1 MSLTQILRCIDHIY
15 SSALNCIYQ
24 LMFNQEVENLEL
36 SMTAHLWIC
45 LCGLFCLLFFCWLL
59 LLFGFGWVFVCL
71 VWFFFFFLSLYKCIT
86 LNSNWYSKEKSEFL
100 NNTLV
105 LGNSISLLQL
115 VIWNFIVLFHFSSSF
130 SSERNLIITYELR
143 IVVLQHST
151 WFKIELSFFTSLL
164 CSLNYVIT
172 FKSFWRKYTKSFSQ
186 LSMKWE
192 NTKSF
197 RSFTKKK

>member
-1 MSLTQILRCIDHIY
+1 MDLFVWFVLFIFFLLVVV
-15 SSALNCIYQ
+15 AVWFWL
-24 LMFNQEVENLEL
+24 
-36 SMTAHLWIC
+36 
-45 LCGLFCLLFFCWLL
+45 GFCLLGLIC
-59 LLFGFGWVFVCL
+59 
-71 VWFFFFFLSLYKCIT
+71 FFLFLILYKCIT
-86 LNSNWYSKEKSEFL
+86 LDSNWYSKEKSEFL
-100 NNTLV
+100 NNSLV

-130 SSERNLIITYELR
+130 SSEWNVIITYELQ

-172 FKSFWRKYTKSFSQ
+172 FKSFWRIYTKSFSQ

-197 RSFTKKK
+197 RSFTKQK